1 MFERLPLGIT
11 QHTWVVPCVACVA
24 VLSLSDW
31 TDSYLNLLGLIEN
44 AKWNLRTIARA
55 GKVATKSAKVHN
67 SSDSTTQSCPEVVSE
82 MSNGNIS
89 VHKQH
94 DLFEIV
100 SFRPD
105 NFVQSTHRYSEQYDT
120 IMW

>member
-1 MFERLPLGIT
+1 M
-11 QHTWVVPCVACVA
+11 
-24 VLSLSDW
+24 LSLLNW
-31 TDSYLNLLGLIEN
+31 TDSDLNPLGLIET

-55 GKVATKSAKVHN
+55 GKVATRSAKVNN
-67 SSDSTTQSCPEVVSE
+67 SSDSTTQSCPEGVVSE
-82 MSNGNIS
+82 MSKGNIS
-89 VHKQH
+89 EHKQH
-94 DLFEIV
+94 NLFEIV